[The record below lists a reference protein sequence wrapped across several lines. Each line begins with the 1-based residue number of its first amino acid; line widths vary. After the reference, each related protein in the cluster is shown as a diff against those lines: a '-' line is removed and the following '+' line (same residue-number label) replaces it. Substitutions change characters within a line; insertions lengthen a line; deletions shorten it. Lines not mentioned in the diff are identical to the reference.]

1 MAAAATKAVGVPIKL
16 LHEGEGHMVRAPRR
30 AAPRDPASPLASLFV
45 GATRRASARSAQVTI
60 ELKNG
65 EIYRGHLDESEETM
79 NCLVT
84 DVVMT
89 ARDGRV
95 TKLENVYIRGSQIK
109 FMILPDLL
117 KHSPVFEKVKE
128 LKKADDAKP
137 RRGQKRK

>member
-1 MAAAATKAVGVPIKL
+1 MAAAAKAVGVPIKL
-16 LHEGEGHMVRAPRR
+16 LHEGEGHM
-30 AAPRDPASPLASLFV
+30 
-45 GATRRASARSAQVTI
+45 VTI

-84 DVVMT
+84 DVVVT

-137 RRGQKRK
+137 RRGQRK

>member
-1 MAAAATKAVGVPIKL
+1 MAAAAKAVGVPIKL
-16 LHEGEGHMVRAPRR
+16 LHEGEGHM
-30 AAPRDPASPLASLFV
+30 
-45 GATRRASARSAQVTI
+45 VTI

-84 DVVMT
+84 DVVVT

-137 RRGQKRK
+137 RRGQRDRKSVV

>member
-1 MAAAATKAVGVPIKL
+1 
-16 LHEGEGHMVRAPRR
+16 
-30 AAPRDPASPLASLFV
+30 
-45 GATRRASARSAQVTI
+45 VTI

-84 DVVMT
+84 DVVVT

-109 FMILPDLL
+109 RERRAFRVSALSRGRLAARARRFMILPDLL

-137 RRGQKRK
+137 RRGQRK

>member
-1 MAAAATKAVGVPIKL
+1 M
-16 LHEGEGHMVRAPRR
+16 
-30 AAPRDPASPLASLFV
+30 
-45 GATRRASARSAQVTI
+45 TI

-84 DVVMT
+84 DVVVT

>member
-1 MAAAATKAVGVPIKL
+1 M
-16 LHEGEGHMVRAPRR
+16 
-30 AAPRDPASPLASLFV
+30 
-45 GATRRASARSAQVTI
+45 TI

-84 DVVMT
+84 DVVVT

-109 FMILPDLL
+109 RERRAFRVRVFARSTAARARRFMILPDLL

-137 RRGQKRK
+137 RRGQRK

>member
-1 MAAAATKAVGVPIKL
+1 M
-16 LHEGEGHMVRAPRR
+16 
-30 AAPRDPASPLASLFV
+30 
-45 GATRRASARSAQVTI
+45 TI

-84 DVVMT
+84 DVVVT

-109 FMILPDLL
+109 RERRAFR
-117 KHSPVFEKVKE
+117 VF
-128 LKKADDAKP
+128 AFSRGRP
-137 RRGQKRK
+137 RRAPAGS